1 MHRYLQIIL
10 LVSFTM
16 LIQGCSDKTDNESN
30 NSSSSSISSVN
41 DADNNSSLSTSSSAN
56 STPANSSSSTQQV
69 VTSSSSSSV
78 LTVVASSSSS
88 TTSSSSS
95 VIVVHSS
102 SSSVT
107 SSSSST
113 TSSSSLFSTET
124 NSSSSS
130 SSAPI
135 VINGYTLPPQPDET
149 LNNSTLLGIDS
160 NNNGVR
166 DDVEI
171 YVLNKYKDHHKIV
184 SEIALQAGRAHQL
197 AIGDASK
204 AKETTVYMSAA
215 LYCNWYFEDDADS
228 YGDPILIDHTIT
240 NKQFKDIQINTKERI
255 KAYLQYNRNLSGGV
269 YRQAYGLK
277 AKALCDFNVTK
288 LLED

>member
-1 MHRYLQIIL
+1 MLRYLQIVMI
-10 LVSFTM
+10 VGFTM
-16 LIQGCSDKTDNESN
+16 AMQGCTGNTSTDNES
-30 NSSSSSISSVN
+30 SSSSSSSVSSVN
-41 DADNNSSLSTSSSAN
+41 DADNSSSLSTSSSAN

-69 VTSSSSSSV
+69 VTSSSSSSTIAV
-78 LTVVASSSSS
+78 ITSSSSS

-107 SSSSST
+107 SSS
-113 TSSSSLFSTET
+113 
-124 NSSSSS
+124 NSS

-149 LNNSTLLGIDS
+149 LNNSTVLGIDS

-171 YVLNKYKDHHKIV
+171 YVLNKYKEHHKII
-184 SEIALQAGRAHQL
+184 SEIALQAGRAHQMAL
-197 AIGDASK
+197 GDPSK
-204 AKETTVYMSAA
+204 AKESVVYMSAA
-215 LYCNWYFEDDADS
+215 RYCNWYFMDSADY
-228 YGDPILIDHTIT
+228 YGDPILIDHTIAG
-240 NKQFKDIQINTKERI
+240 NKFKDIQINTKERI

-269 YRQAYGLK
+269 YRQVYGLK